1 MATKDDFERLQTQ
14 LTALKD
20 DFGRLKLTFDRILA
34 VGGILGF
41 ILLAFSGVTA
51 WQLPGKIRDAV
62 IDESKKETVQQYRD
76 AAQKASSEAQGYV
89 SSAEQSYSQTKEFQ
103 NRAANIAKAIDDI
116 RKSQNSVWL
125 EASVPPNKEAVVAV
139 LDDKTFARFDGYT
152 TENNYCQPFTVY
164 VTRAYTYQHR
174 WLWL

>member
-1 MATKDDFERLQTQ
+1 MPTKDDFERLQTQ

-34 VGGILGF
+34 VGGILRV
-41 ILLAFSGVTA
+41 ILLAFTGVTA

-62 IDESKKETVQQYRD
+62 IDESKKDTVQQYRD

-89 SSAEQSYSQTKEFQ
+89 SSAKEFQ

-116 RKSQNSVWL
+116 RESQNGVWL
-125 EASVPPNKEAVVAV
+125 EASVAPNKEAVVAV

-152 TENNYCQPFTVY
+152 TENNYC
-164 VTRAYTYQHR
+164 RAFYGIRHASLHVPTTAGFGFEG
-174 WLWL
+174 L